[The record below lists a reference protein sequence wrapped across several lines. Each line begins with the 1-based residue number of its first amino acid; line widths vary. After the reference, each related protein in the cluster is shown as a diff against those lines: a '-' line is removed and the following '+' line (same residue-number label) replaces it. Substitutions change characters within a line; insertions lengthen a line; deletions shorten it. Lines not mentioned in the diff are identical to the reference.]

1 MPWNTSTS
9 HTLGSRTPML
19 EINLK
24 SADDVRILYDNKML
38 QKTPCE
44 ISPVAGE
51 HTLEIFSD
59 PSNIKQIKVFDQ
71 KLDRKKALRLQESL
85 LFIFDIVQAHSN
97 FSKHTGNFG
106 TAMLRKDR
114 IVIND

>member
-1 MPWNTSTS
+1 
-9 HTLGSRTPML
+9 ML

-38 QKTPCE
+38 QTPCE
-44 ISPVAGE
+44 ISPVVGE

-59 PSNIKQIKVFDQ
+59 PSNIKQITVFDQ
-71 KLDRKKALRLQESL
+71 KLDRKKALHLQESL

-114 IVIND
+114 IVIDD